1 MSRRARLPDAGYS
14 LLELLMVVAILIT
27 VTAIGIPFGLTM
39 TEEMRL
45 GASLREVEREMQ
57 TARLKAVTSNRTLQL
72 RLNCPAAGQYRI
84 VEVMNNGVDNTGN
97 RCSETAYPWRPT
109 RDNDPNTPDFDGPV
123 RYLTN
128 QVQFVSTNTLVFQ
141 FAPTGTTFQIVSGSR
156 QAIAGTGVNVTL
168 VKGTHTGSVNVNGL
182 GRIRIQ

>member
-1 MSRRARLPDAGYS
+1 MSRRARLPDAGFT
-14 LLELLMVVAILIT
+14 LLELLMVVAILGIIS
-27 VTAIGIPFGLTM
+27 AIAIPFGLTM

-57 TARLKAVTSNRTLQL
+57 TARLKAVTSNRTLQV

-84 VEVMNNGVDNTGN
+84 VEVMNNANDNTAN
-97 RCSETAYPWRPT
+97 RCSETAYPWRAA

-128 QVQFVSTNTLVFQ
+128 QVRFTATNVVVFQ
-141 FAPTGTTFQIVSGSR
+141 FAPTGTTFQIVSGNR
-156 QAIAGTGVNVTL
+156 QAIAGTGVNLTL
-168 VKGTHTGSVNVNGL
+168 AKGSHTGSVNVNGL
-182 GRIRIQ
+182 GRIRIN